1 MRTMDF
7 VAGLTIE
14 QALLQARRM
23 AYVYNDTVLAT
34 INDIVMVIY
43 KGTDIQKAL
52 AEYQDK
58 LNFKYEIEELKK
70 QMKRTK

>member
-14 QALLQARRM
+14 QALLQARRT

-43 KGTDIQKAL
+43 KGTDIKKAL

-58 LNFKYEIEELKK
+58 LQFKYEIEELKK